1 MKNKLFII
9 GLFFSVI
16 GLCIVYNAGNV
27 RASAPTG
34 LSTTQQTQENKT
46 VGIQEITTLVATT
59 TNCTNRV
66 ITTAGQPIMLT
77 FSDMVGAVPTATF
90 GHLQSAST
98 TVIYDGGQ
106 FGCGKIKAYG
116 YIASTTITVSNY
128 R

>member
-1 MKNKLFII
+1 MKNKLYVLGFAMVVM
-9 GLFFSVI
+9 GFFVSYN
-16 GLCIVYNAGNV
+16 VYNAK
-27 RASAPTG
+27 ASAPTG
-34 LSTTQQTQENKT
+34 LATTLQTQLNKT

-59 TNCTNRV
+59 TSCTNRV

-77 FSDMVGAVPTATF
+77 FNDALPTATF

-98 TVIYDGGQ
+98 TIVYDGGQ

-116 YIASTTITVSNY
+116 YIASTTITVSDF